1 VGIFIIF
8 SYLHIEKIY
17 GLLRFGLLIEDDQLV
32 YLCFCATYMVCT
44 VCIDYTGIMCMY
56 FGWHVKDTVLHEV
69 DISIVA
75 GIISFVKKTIEKS
88 HSA

>member
-1 VGIFIIF
+1 MGIFIIF

-32 YLCFCATYMVCT
+32 YWVFHLYDVNDLYKMYKT
-44 VCIDYTGIMCMY
+44 VCVFVCVAYEGYRT
-56 FGWHVKDTVLHEV
+56 HEV

-75 GIISFVKKTIEKS
+75 GIIFFVKKRALF
-88 HSA
+88 HALF